1 MNPDRYSS
9 AGDGR
14 WLILG
19 RCRRLHFR
27 KRYEFADAGALLKLT
42 VAWEAEIT
50 LFHGSNSAFLGCVMT
65 LDEVTS
71 QIKNC
76 ASQMNARYGSV
87 VFDEWAV
94 VSLMQNKARILIY
107 VGPRNDDFL
116 KNFARDLGTL
126 RAELVGGQYGTGDF
140 EFARHGIGTG
150 FESFLVLGAGVY
162 LICNNTHESM
172 DAITKNPRWL
182 EAQVPFAELAD
193 KVRAHPVVLSSDT
206 QLFKKN

>member
-1 MNPDRYSS
+1 
-9 AGDGR
+9 
-14 WLILG
+14 
-19 RCRRLHFR
+19 
-27 KRYEFADAGALLKLT
+27 LT

-65 LDEVTS
+65 LDEITS

-107 VGPRNDDFL
+107 IGPRNDDFL

-150 FESFLVLGAGVY
+150 FESFLVLGVGVY

-193 KVRAHPVVLSSDT
+193 KVRAHPVAISGDT